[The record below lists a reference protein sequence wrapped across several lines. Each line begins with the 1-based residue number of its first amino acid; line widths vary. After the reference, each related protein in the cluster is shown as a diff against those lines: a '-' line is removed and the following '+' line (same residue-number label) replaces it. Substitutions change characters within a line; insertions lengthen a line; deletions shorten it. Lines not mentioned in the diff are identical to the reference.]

1 MKQNSITHYLSLLSI
16 MYSDIFFMVPF
27 HFNHTDLD
35 PSKNKSSLGRWT
47 DFEGPFTIYTTSDL

>member
-1 MKQNSITHYLSLLSI
+1 